1 MSTANQLQP
10 NEDTSDREIVMTRV
24 FDAPREL
31 VWEAWSDTKH
41 LNRWWGPRG
50 FTNTYQEFNFSLG
63 GKIKFI
69 MHGPDGTDYPNW
81 IVFHEMVKP
90 ERLGY
95 AHGENEGEPEH
106 FRVTVTFAEEA
117 GKTRLTMKLIFPTV
131 EARDHTVKEV
141 GAIEGG
147 NQTLDRLGEELAWMQ
162 SGKES

>member
-1 MSTANQLQP
+1 MSTTSQP
-10 NEDTSDREIVMTRV
+10 KPTEDTSDREIVMTRV

-41 LNRWWGPRG
+41 LDRWWGPLG

-90 ERLGY
+90 ERLEY
-95 AHGENEGEPEH
+95 AHGGNENEPEH
-106 FRVTVTFAEEA
+106 FRVAVSFVEEA
-117 GKTRLTMKLIFPTV
+117 GKTKLTMRSIFPTA
-131 EARDHTVKEV
+131 EARDHVIREY

-147 NQTLDRLGEELAWMQ
+147 NQTLDRLGEELVRMERE
-162 SGKES
+162 K